1 MSENRLSNK
10 KDCLRSILA
19 FEVYFSSYV
28 IEMQNDNFPFLE
40 DTSTFHPKV
49 EKVCFL
55 LICIKPFFK
64 VKARAPPNQKKIS
77 TTVTHAHKVFSLPL
91 NKIE

>member
-1 MSENRLSNK
+1 MSENTLSNK

-49 EKVCFL
+49 EKVCFFAYL
-55 LICIKPFFK
+55 HKTFFQSK
-64 VKARAPPNQKKIS
+64 SKSS
-77 TTVTHAHKVFSLPL
+77 TQPKEDKYNGDSCT
-91 NKIE
+91 